1 MRKQKPYS
9 RIPTPAL
16 PGSGSRD
23 RTAIRHISAGL
34 RQHPLDCEDI
44 LSRLSF
50 FVNPSAYLRGICVY
64 STPVCPSGI
73 GGFSIRMCPFYRS
86 GFPAVSRRR
95 TPAGKIPEN
104 LSYPQLLFEAG
115 FQVHCWKYSVPGIPG
130 FRSCMV
136 LPASQCSYA
145 PVHRSFHWYSH
156 TIPHLQPVRSPH
168 RSPDLH
174 K

>member
-1 MRKQKPYS
+1 MKDFRGFCQEMDEAIKEGEGNTFTKRQQDMDRVFTEMTEKLSCALVGFVNSLNPQKIIIGHEGYWIPDPYLCK
-9 RIPTPAL
+9 IEKL
-16 PGSGSRD
+16 VNE
-23 RTAIRHISAGL
+23 RHIE
-34 RQHPLDCEDI
+34 R
-44 LSRLSF
+44 
-50 FVNPSAYLRGICVY
+50 
-64 STPVCPSGI
+64 
-73 GGFSIRMCPFYRS
+73 
-86 GFPAVSRRR
+86 
-95 TPAGKIPEN
+95 
-104 LSYPQLLFEAG
+104 
-115 FQVHCWKYSVPGIPG
+115 KYSVPGIPG